1 MVGESELGTHSGDRK
16 WLTLFV
22 WLANFG
28 KIPLVRKVRIFT
40 LQSAIGCLSEQ
51 EKKRS
56 FRHGHREGGLTPH
69 SDYFKTIFK
78 RY

>member
-28 KIPLVRKVRIFT
+28 KIPLVQKVRIFA
-40 LQSAIGCLSEQ
+40 LLSAIAAVLCLSEQ
-51 EKKRS
+51 EKKSS
-56 FRHGHREGGLTPH
+56 FIRGHR